1 MSAPRTIAIVEDDA
15 EIRRLVAAMLERE
28 GFTVVALPDGAAL
41 DAQLARGQPDLLI
54 LDLMLPGEDGLSI
67 CRRLRVESRLPILML
82 TARSEDI
89 DRIVGLEIGADDY
102 LAKPFNNRELLA
114 RIPGAVATVGH
125 EPGRSRPDPVGLW
138 PFVADFDRR
147 VVMQG
152 DRPIRLT
159 SAEFELLGCFLRRPG
174 RVLSRDQLLGWVHG
188 RETGVFDR
196 SVDMAVS
203 RLRSKLGDDQ
213 GAGER
218 LIATVRNAGYV
229 FTGAVTKC

>member
-114 RIPGAVATVGH
+114 RIRALLRRSDMNRVDPARTRLAF
-125 EPGRSRPDPVGLW
+125 GRSW
-138 PFVADFDRR
+138 PIST
-147 VVMQG
+147 G
-152 DRPIRLT
+152 
-159 SAEFELLGCFLRRPG
+159 
-174 RVLSRDQLLGWVHG
+174 GW
-188 RETGVFDR
+188 
-196 SVDMAVS
+196 
-203 RLRSKLGDDQ
+203 
-213 GAGER
+213 
-218 LIATVRNAGYV
+218 
-229 FTGAVTKC
+229 